1 MRDPVFEAQFRTMK
15 DSFASRGVQIEVAYQ
30 PNGEVDYLYEVDR
43 LLARND
49 TVERLRR
56 LLPGLRRA
64 EPTDREDH
72 EDRDDREDQDGDQ
85 PVRARDRPPRGWS
98 APGAGCIAPAG

>member
-49 TVERLRR
+49 TVERL
-56 LLPGLRRA
+56 A
-64 EPTDREDH
+64 
-72 EDRDDREDQDGDQ
+72 
-85 PVRARDRPPRGWS
+85 AAAAW
-98 APGAGCIAPAG
+98 PASR